1 MGPRHAVILGFA
13 LVAFAM
19 NSILCRLALAAG
31 AIDAVLF
38 TLVRLAAG
46 AGCLALIL
54 AGRRRSLRSVRVD
67 LPAAMMLFLYA
78 IAFSLAYRDLATG
91 TGALVLFGMVQVTMI
106 GWGLVRGERL
116 RAAGWVG
123 LVLALAGLVV
133 LTMPGLT
140 APSLRGGAMMAVG
153 GIAWG
158 IYSLRG
164 RTQGDPL
171 AATAGNFV
179 VTMLPSVAVAGAVV
193 LGLGGERQA
202 TPVGVVLAVVSG
214 AVASALGYVAW
225 YTVLHRLR
233 ATGAA
238 TVQLLVPV
246 IAAAGGGLLLG
257 ETVTVRLLAAA
268 GMILGGV
275 YLTLRCQGRG
285 GSTG

>member
-1 MGPRHAVILGFA
+1 MRPRHAVILGFA

-54 AGRRRSLRSVRVD
+54 AFRRRSLRTVRAD
-67 LPAAMMLFLYA
+67 LPAAAMLFLYA
-78 IAFSLAYRDLATG
+78 IAFSLAYRDLAAG

-106 GWGLVRGERL
+106 GWGLTHGERL
-116 RAAGWVG
+116 RAAGWAG
-123 LVLALAGLVV
+123 LVVALSGLVV

-140 APSLRGGAMMAVG
+140 APSLRGGAMMAVA

-158 IYSLRG
+158 VYSLRG
-164 RTQGDPL
+164 RALTDPL
-171 AATAGNFV
+171 AATAGNFSAAV
-179 VTMLPSVAVAGAVV
+179 LPAVAVALAF
-193 LGLGGERQA
+193 GGERQA
-202 TPVGVVLAVVSG
+202 TPWGIILAVLSG

-225 YTVLHRLR
+225 YAALQRLR

-246 IAAAGGGLLLG
+246 IAAVGGVLLLG

-275 YLTLRCQGRG
+275 HLTLRRQGRG
-285 GSTG
+285 GPTGRPY